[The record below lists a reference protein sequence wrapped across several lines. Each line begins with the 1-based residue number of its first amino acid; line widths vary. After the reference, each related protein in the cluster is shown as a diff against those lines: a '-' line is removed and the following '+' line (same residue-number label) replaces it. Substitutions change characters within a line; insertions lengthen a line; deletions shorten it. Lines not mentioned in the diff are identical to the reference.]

1 MEPPVA
7 GSASAVSAAPTRRI
21 LPELLGLAWVTAA
34 AVAVLIPALAHGGS
48 LGPYNYLSTYGLRF
62 PPAHAV
68 HTSVQSDQITQM
80 IPWTSLVWTQ
90 VHHGQ
95 LPLWN
100 PYSALGTPLAFN
112 WQSAAFSVTSIAS
125 WLAPLRFAY
134 TVQVVLT
141 IVIAGTGTYMFGRT
155 LRLGVMASAFAGV
168 VFELGGPFFGWV
180 GWPVASVFA
189 WSGWLLAALL
199 LVHRG
204 GRRRFRHALFL
215 ASVIALSIYAGQPD
229 TLALLGCAAFVFVS
243 VLFCLQSKA
252 LGGGGLRARPIV
264 DTAIGVLGGAMLAAP
279 LLLPGAQLIGGSVR
293 SRGGGEL
300 NGEAAVSLHN
310 LVNTYLVFDGNTYPW
325 FAAVGILVT
334 ALAIVAAVIR
344 RRDRAILAL
353 IVAGVITLVVASSS
367 PVIRML
373 VALPLLHAVRWP
385 RAVIFSS
392 FAVATLAG
400 AGLDQLLVHSTSEER
415 TALASPPDAL
425 PERSHRPG
433 TLSRRT
439 STSRAWDGHLE
450 EIWLFG
456 GLAVMTAVTGLLF
469 AIGPGLSAI
478 PFALQ
483 SPLPPHIRDRT
494 FASELALTIVALAV
508 IGCLLWRVRSSVVA
522 NGGPGMETAETTG
535 PSRARSMACIVL
547 LVCQTAF
554 LVAASS
560 FVWSS
565 SATFVTPNP
574 GEVSLQRSV
583 GPAVVALGTESCI
596 FPPGLGILPNVNIML
611 GVKEM
616 AVYDPLLPKAYFA
629 SWQRYTGEPGGI
641 EEISTFCPAVTSAT
655 VARRFG
661 VGYVLTAPR
670 SPGPTGGVF
679 VQTLGSGPA
688 KEDLYKVPGSG
699 AATLTSIPVSGSL
712 PPATVTGRPVPVTYP
727 NPSTWKITTNAATS
741 QVLRLHLTD
750 VPGWRATI
758 DGRALALTRYSGIM
772 LQARIPPGHH
782 TIVVTYWPKT
792 FSIGLVLAA
801 LALVGIVAALFVSER
816 RRRHANRFGKE
827 STSRVKGRGSGTTIP
842 SLAGQ
847 GRELSAVNSCSE
859 ETIDSD
865 ADRVRRG

>member
-1 MEPPVA
+1 MKPPVA
-7 GSASAVSAAPTRRI
+7 SSASAVGAAPTRRI
-21 LPELLGLAWVTAA
+21 LPDLLGLAWVTAA
-34 AVAVLIPALAHGGS
+34 ALAVLVPALAHGGS
-48 LGPYNYLSTYGLRF
+48 LGPYNYLSTYGLAF

-90 VHHGQ
+90 VHHGH

-112 WQSAAFSVTSIAS
+112 WQSAAFSVPSIAS

-134 TVQVVLT
+134 TIQVVLT
-141 IVIAGTGTYMFGRT
+141 IVIAGTGTYVFGRT
-155 LRLGVMASAFAGV
+155 LRLGVVASTFAGV

-204 GRRRFRHALFL
+204 GARLRHTFFL
-215 ASVIALSIYAGQPD
+215 AGVIALSVYAGQPD
-229 TLALLGCAAFVFVS
+229 TLALLGCAAFVFAS
-243 VLFCLQSKA
+243 VLFFFQAKIF
-252 LGGGGLRARPIV
+252 GGEGFHAQPIV
-264 DTAIGVLGGAMLAAP
+264 DTAIGVVGGAMLAAP

-310 LVNTYLVFDGNTYPW
+310 LANIYLVFDGNTYPW
-325 FAAVGILVT
+325 YAAVGVLVT

-344 RRDRAILAL
+344 RHDRAILAL
-353 IVAGVITLVVASSS
+353 IVAGVVTLVVASSS

-400 AGLDQLLVHSTSEER
+400 AGLDRLLDSSTRDAR
-415 TALASPPDAL
+415 TGRASPAD
-425 PERSHRPG
+425 
-433 TLSRRT
+433 TLSKRSRHIGALSLRT
-439 STSRAWDGHLE
+439 WTSRAKAGHRE

-456 GLAVMTAVTGLLF
+456 VLAVMTVVTGLLF
-469 AIGPGLSAI
+469 ATGPGLPAI

-494 FASELALTIVALAV
+494 FVSEFALTLSALAV
-508 IGCLLWRVRSSVVA
+508 IGYVLW
-522 NGGPGMETAETTG
+522 
-535 PSRARSMACIVL
+535 RARSPGRVPGLAGGGERAAEVNGRGRFRWTASVVL

-554 LVAASS
+554 LVAAGS

-565 SATFVTPNP
+565 SATCLTPNP
-574 GEVSLQRSV
+574 AEMTLQRTV
-583 GPAVVALGTESCI
+583 GSALVGLGTGSCI

-611 GVKEM
+611 GVHQV

-629 SWQRYTGEPGGI
+629 SWQRYTGESGGF
-641 EEISTFCPAVTSAT
+641 EDISTFCPNVTSAT

-661 VGYVLTAPR
+661 IGYILTH
-670 SPGPTGGVF
+670 PGTGAPTGSTFVRRIGVG
-679 VQTLGSGPA
+679 QGA
-688 KEDLYKVPGSG
+688 EDLYRVPGAA
-699 AATLTSIPVSGSL
+699 AATLSPLPSDRVLPSGSIGG
-712 PPATVTGRPVPVTYP
+712 TPVAVRHP
-727 NPSTWKITTNAATS
+727 NPSTWKVVTDAAKASLLT
-741 QVLRLHLTD
+741 LHLSNA
-750 VPGWRATI
+750 PGWHASI
-758 DGRALALTRYSGIM
+758 DGSPLSLHTSSGIA
-772 LQARIPPGHH
+772 LEARVPPGHH
-782 TIVVTYWPKT
+782 TVVVRYWPESFT
-792 FSIGLVLAA
+792 
-801 LALVGIVAALFVSER
+801 VGIVLFTL
-816 RRRHANRFGKE
+816 A
-827 STSRVKGRGSGTTIP
+827 
-842 SLAGQ
+842 LAGFAGGALVVGQ
-847 GRELSAVNSCSE
+847 RHRQALA
-859 ETIDSD
+859 IPDPSD
-865 ADRVRRG
+865 